1 MSELPELIKAL
12 LDPKAY
18 PDPPQK
24 VELIQTQISYIFLA
38 GEYVYKIK
46 KPVDM
51 GFLDY
56 TTLEKRHYY
65 SKREVELNRRLC
77 AEAYLGVVSITKQ
90 KGRYI
95 MEGKGEA
102 EEYAVKMRRLPQDAM
117 MDALLAKNKVT
128 PEMVGGVAKTV
139 ADFHKRAATSAE
151 IAAIGGIEAVI
162 QNTQENFAQ
171 TDKYFNIIIE
181 PETYRH
187 IKAYTE
193 GFIKTNAPLF
203 RKRMAEGR
211 VRDCHGDLHAA
222 HICFSKKGICI
233 YDCIEFI
240 DRLRYTDVCAD
251 VAFLAMDL
259 DHYGRRDL
267 ADIFVKAYIKE
278 SGDQELIRLLNFYKC
293 YRAYVRGK
301 VGCFQY
307 DDPHIPAGEKEKIL
321 ANARGYF
328 KLAEGYIKAIKEVL
342 N

>member
-12 LDPKAY
+12 LDPQGY

-56 TTLEKRHYY
+56 TTLEKRLYY
-65 SKREVELNRRLC
+65 CQREVELNRRLC
-77 AEAYLGVVSITKQ
+77 ADVYLGVAPITQ
-90 KGRYI
+90 QMGRYVI
-95 MEGKGEA
+95 DGKGKA
-102 EEYAVKMRRLPQDAM
+102 LEYAVKMRRLPQEAM
-117 MDALLAKNKVT
+117 MDTLLAKNKVT
-128 PEMVGGVAKTV
+128 PKMVGEVAKTV

-151 IAAIGGIEAVI
+151 IAATGGIEAVI
-162 QNTQENFAQ
+162 KNTSENFAQ
-171 TDKYFNIIIE
+171 TDKYFGIIIE
-181 PETYRH
+181 PETYRR
-187 IKAYTE
+187 IRKYTE
-193 GFIKTNAPLF
+193 DFIKINTPLF
-203 RKRMAEGR
+203 RKRMVEGR

-222 HICFSKKGICI
+222 HVCFYKKDICI

-267 ADIFVKAYIKE
+267 ADIFIKAYIKE
-278 SGDQELIRLLNFYKC
+278 SGDKELIRLLNFYKC

-307 DDPHIPAGEKEKIL
+307 DDPQIPAGEKERIKD
-321 ANARGYF
+321 NARSYF
-328 KLAEGYIKAIKEVL
+328 KLAESYVE
-342 N
+342 